1 MRSIAYYS
9 LKFIGFLFSFLFPY
23 ENKNVWVAI
32 RRRLY
37 TGYISSH
44 FEHIGRFSLI
54 DIGAQVTGRILLGS
68 NSCIDKHCSIT
79 SISSGSKSRYISI
92 GDNVSIGPYAHIT
105 SITNIIIGND
115 IDIGPH
121 CLISDNSKKASPQ
134 TVHIHPRKRPLTTK
148 GPIEI
153 GDYTWIGENVCI
165 MSGVR
170 IGSGCVIGA
179 NSVVTHSIPDRSV
192 AVGVPAKII
201 SKIE

>member
-1 MRSIAYYS
+1 MRSIAYYCF
-9 LKFIGFLFSFLFPY
+9 KYIGYLFSLLFPY
-23 ENKNVWVAI
+23 GKKYIWVSI

-54 DIGAQVTGRILLGS
+54 DIGAQVTGRISLGS
-68 NSCIDKHCSIT
+68 NSCIDRHCSIT
-79 SISSGSKSRYISI
+79 SISSGSRSGHISI

-105 SITNIIIGND
+105 STTNIVIGND

-121 CLISDNSKKASPQ
+121 CLISDNSKKA
-134 TVHIHPRKRPLTTK
+134 TLDTINIHPRNRPLITK
-148 GPIEI
+148 GAIEI

-179 NSVVTHSIPDRSV
+179 NSVVTHSIPDHSV
-192 AVGVPAKII
+192 AVGVPAKVI